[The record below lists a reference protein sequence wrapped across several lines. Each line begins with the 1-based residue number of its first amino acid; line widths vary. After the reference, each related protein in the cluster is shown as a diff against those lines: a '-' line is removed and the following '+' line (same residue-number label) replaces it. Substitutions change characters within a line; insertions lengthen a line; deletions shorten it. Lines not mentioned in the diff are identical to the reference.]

1 MSLDVLVII
10 LYFLCAYNA
19 SFWLVYS
26 EGPYGIF
33 NKFRDFVERV
43 SPQMRKALDCMNCTP
58 TWVGLIASALN
69 FLLLPS
75 LNLTPWSIV
84 LDGTDVR
91 WLAIPLDA
99 LLTSGVVYLINTFQ
113 EMMERIGANG
123 NQ

>member
-10 LYFLCAYNA
+10 MYFLCAYNA

-58 TWVGLIASALN
+58 TWVGLIASSIN

-84 LDGTDVR
+84 LEGTDVR

-113 EMMERIGANG
+113 EMMERVGTNG

>member
-10 LYFLCAYNA
+10 MYFLCAYNA

-58 TWVGLIASALN
+58 TWVGLIASSLN

-113 EMMERIGANG
+113 EMMERIGTNG

>member
-58 TWVGLIASALN
+58 TWVGLIASSLN

-113 EMMERIGANG
+113 EMMERVGTNG

>member
-10 LYFLCAYNA
+10 MYFLCAYNA

-43 SPQMRKALDCMNCTP
+43 SPHMRKALDCMNCTP
-58 TWVGLIASALN
+58 TWVGLIASSLN

-99 LLTSGVVYLINTFQ
+99 LLTSGGVYLINTFQ
-113 EMMERIGANG
+113 EMMERIGTNG

>member
-1 MSLDVLVII
+1 MSLFWLVII

-33 NKFRDFVERV
+33 NKFRDWVERV

-58 TWVGLIASALN
+58 TWVGLIASTVDTFFIKGL
-69 FLLLPS
+69 S
-75 LNLTPWSIV
+75 ITPWGLFLQNTNIW
-84 LDGTDVR
+84 

-99 LLTSGVVYLINTFQ
+99 LVTSGVVYLIHTFQ
-113 EMMERIGANG
+113 EMMERIGTDG

>member
-1 MSLDVLVII
+1 MRLDLLVII

-33 NKFRDFVERV
+33 NKFRDFVERI

-58 TWVGLIASALN
+58 TWVGLIASSLN

-113 EMMERIGANG
+113 EMMERVGTNG

>member
-10 LYFLCAYNA
+10 MYFLCAYNA

-58 TWVGLIASALN
+58 TWVGLIASSIN

-113 EMMERIGANG
+113 EMMERVGANG

>member
-10 LYFLCAYNA
+10 MYFLCAYNA

-58 TWVGLIASALN
+58 TWVGLIASSIN

-84 LDGTDVR
+84 LYGTDVR

-113 EMMERIGANG
+113 EMMERIGTNG

>member
-58 TWVGLIASALN
+58 TWVGLIASSLN
-69 FLLLPS
+69 LLLLPS

-84 LDGTDVR
+84 LDGIDVR

-113 EMMERIGANG
+113 EMMERVGTNG

>member
-10 LYFLCAYNA
+10 MYFLCAYNA

-43 SPQMRKALDCMNCTP
+43 SSQMRKALDCMNCTP
-58 TWVGLIASALN
+58 TWVGLIASSIN

-113 EMMERIGANG
+113 EMMERVGTNG

>member
-58 TWVGLIASALN
+58 TWVGLIASSLN
-69 FLLLPS
+69 LLLLPS

-113 EMMERIGANG
+113 EMMERVGTNG

>member
-10 LYFLCAYNA
+10 MYFLCAYNT

-58 TWVGLIASALN
+58 TWVGLIASSLN

-113 EMMERIGANG
+113 EMMERIGTNG

>member
-33 NKFRDFVERV
+33 NRFRDFVERV

-58 TWVGLIASALN
+58 TWVGLIASSLN

-113 EMMERIGANG
+113 EMMERVGTNG

>member
-10 LYFLCAYNA
+10 MYFLCAYNA

-33 NKFRDFVERV
+33 NKFRGFVERV

-58 TWVGLIASALN
+58 TWVGLIASSLN

-113 EMMERIGANG
+113 EMMERVGANG